1 LPKQAVSLRFAL
13 RRLSLQK
20 AMVDYYKVLKISPKA
35 SAAEI
40 KSAYR
45 RLAREMH
52 PDVNGGTEE
61 ATREFALIAKSY
73 EVLSNPQER
82 AHYDKQY
89 LKKFHNASIH
99 DSDSVMYSDNSH
111 ASRMRRIAYENRYN
125 RIVDS
130 IIDAERK
137 EVMALQK
144 VIFPIVALFL
154 STAFVAIFK
163 PKFWSNSEIIGKI
176 ILLTLFITGVI
187 HLVNR
192 LRAGFDH
199 YTYNYKLHDSIL
211 DEATEK
217 TRPYSRL
224 AGVAFLLIGIAISLG
239 IGMIIG
245 NYLEIFIAAS
255 MPKLFSPT
263 LRLEFIFYPPIVV
276 LLVDTMHGV
285 ASKVDH

>member
-1 LPKQAVSLRFAL
+1 
-13 RRLSLQK
+13 
-20 AMVDYYKVLKISPKA
+20 MVDYYKVLKVSPEA

-45 RLAREMH
+45 RLARKMH

-82 AHYDKQY
+82 AYYDRQY
-89 LKKFHNASIH
+89 FKAFHSDSNGSGSIH

-111 ASRMRRIAYENRYN
+111 ASRLRRIAYENRYN

-130 IIDAERK
+130 IIDAERQ
-137 EVMALQK
+137 EVLALQK

-154 STAFVAIFK
+154 STCFVAIFK

-176 ILLTLFITGVI
+176 ILLTLFITGVV
-187 HLVNR
+187 HLFGR
-192 LRAGFDH
+192 LRAGLDH
-199 YTYNYKLHDSIL
+199 YTYQNRRLHDSIL
-211 DEATEK
+211 GEIEEE

-224 AGVAFLLIGIAISLG
+224 TALAFLLVGIGVSLG
-239 IGMIIG
+239 VGMVIG
-245 NYLEIFIAAS
+245 NYLEMFIAAS
-255 MPKLFSPT
+255 MPHLFSPT

-276 LLVDTMHGV
+276 LLVDAMHGV
-285 ASKVDH
+285 ASKVDY

>member
-1 LPKQAVSLRFAL
+1 
-13 RRLSLQK
+13 
-20 AMVDYYKVLKISPKA
+20 MVDYYKILKISPKA
-35 SAAEI
+35 STAEI

-45 RLAREMH
+45 RLARKMH

-82 AHYDKQY
+82 AHYDNQY
-89 LKKFHNASIH
+89 FKAFH
-99 DSDSVMYSDNSH
+99 SDSLDDSSGSVLYSDNPH
-111 ASRMRRIAYENRYN
+111 ASRLRRMAYEHRYN

-144 VIFPIVALFL
+144 VIFPVVALFL
-154 STAFVAIFK
+154 STCFVAIFK

-187 HLVNR
+187 HLVKR
-192 LRAGFDH
+192 LRTGLEH
-199 YTYNYKLHDSIL
+199 YTYNDKLHDSIL
-211 DEATEK
+211 EETEEE

-224 AGVAFLLIGIAISLG
+224 AAVAFLLVGIGISLV
-239 IGMIIG
+239 IGMVIG
-245 NYLEIFIAAS
+245 NYLEMFIAAS

-263 LRLEFIFYPPIVV
+263 LRFEFVFYPPIVV
-276 LLVDTMHGV
+276 LLVDAMHNI
-285 ASKVDH
+285 ASKVDV

>member
-1 LPKQAVSLRFAL
+1 
-13 RRLSLQK
+13 
-20 AMVDYYKVLKISPKA
+20 MVDYYKVLKISPKA
-35 SAAEI
+35 STAEI

-45 RLAREMH
+45 RLARKMH

-82 AHYDKQY
+82 AFYDKQY
-89 LKKFHNASIH
+89 LKAFHGGGSIH
-99 DSDSVMYSDNSH
+99 DSDSVIYSDNSH
-111 ASRMRRIAYENRYN
+111 ASRLRRIAYENRYN

-137 EVMALQK
+137 EVLALQK
-144 VIFPIVALFL
+144 VIFPVVALFL
-154 STAFVAIFK
+154 STCFVAIFK
-163 PKFWSNSEIIGKI
+163 PKFWSNSEIAGKI

-187 HLVNR
+187 HLINR
-192 LRAGFDH
+192 LRAGFEH
-199 YTYNYKLHDSIL
+199 YTYNQNKLHDSIL
-211 DEATEK
+211 EETEEE

-224 AGVAFLLIGIAISLG
+224 AAVAFLLIGVGISLAIG
-239 IGMIIG
+239 IVIG

-276 LLVDTMHGV
+276 LLVDAMHGV
-285 ASKVDH
+285 ASKVDV